1 MILAVTTV
9 IKSIYGFFC
18 CDSSWV
24 ETPAVEVPDK
34 SNESGEQILSKIIV
48 EASTLTKLS

>member
-1 MILAVTTV
+1 MNSAVIAV

-18 CDSSWV
+18 CDSSWG

-34 SNESGEQILSKIIV
+34 SNESGKQI
-48 EASTLTKLS
+48 